1 MTMID
6 EHEVRSPFDGALV
19 GTVPKVDA
27 SLMDRYLARAQA
39 LHQAGQPLP
48 VPERVQ
54 ILEATIGRIRARYDD
69 IVQTAVHEGG
79 KPLVDTRVEIDR
91 ALQGIRVAIDSLGS
105 LHGTEVP
112 MGITPSSLGRLAFTT
127 REPGGPVASI
137 SAFNHPFNLIVHQV
151 IPAVATGCPV
161 IVKPSEDTPLSCV
174 NLLNALYEAGLPEEW
189 ARFGF
194 CDIPVAEKLVTDPRL
209 AYFSF
214 IGSAPVGW
222 MLRSKLA
229 PGVTC
234 ALEHGGAAPVIVEA
248 DADLDDA
255 LPLLV
260 KGGFYHAGQVC
271 VSVQRVFVHESLGDA
286 LAEAI
291 AAAAKRLRVGNPL
304 DRETEVGPLIR
315 PAEVERVDAWVQEAV
330 AAGARILCGGRRLS
344 DTCYEPTVLLDP
356 PDDVAVSR
364 QEIFG
369 PVVCVYRYRT
379 FDEAVARANAL
390 PYFFQ
395 ASIFTANLD
404 RALAGVRRL
413 NARTVMVNDQS
424 AFRVD
429 WMPFGGRRQS
439 GVGVGG
445 IPYSMEEMTFEKM
458 MVIRSP
464 ALL

>member
-1 MTMID
+1 MSD
-6 EHEVRSPFDGALV
+6 EHDVHAPFDGALV
-19 GTVPKVDA
+19 GSVPKVDPA
-27 SLMDRYLARAQA
+27 LMEAYLARAFE
-39 LHQAGQPLP
+39 LHEAGRPLP
-48 VPERVQ
+48 VPERVR
-54 ILEATIGRIRARYDD
+54 ILEATIERIRARYDD
-69 IVQTAVHEGG
+69 IVQTAVREGG
-79 KPLVDTRVEIDR
+79 KPLVDTRIEVDR
-91 ALQGIRVAIDSLGS
+91 ALQGIRVAIDTVAT
-105 LHGTEVP
+105 LHGEEVP
-112 MGITPSSLGRLAFTT
+112 MGITASSLGRLAFTT

-174 NLLNALYEAGLPEEW
+174 NLLQALYEAGLPEEW

-194 CDIPVAEKLVTDPRL
+194 CDIPVAEKLVTDSRL

-214 IGSAPVGW
+214 IGSAKVGW

-271 VSVQRVFVHESLGDA
+271 VSVQRVFVHESVCTTV
-286 LAEAI
+286 AERI
-291 AAAAKRLRVGNPL
+291 AEGAKRLRVGDPL
-304 DRETEVGPLIR
+304 DPQTEVGPLIR
-315 PAEVERVDAWVQEAV
+315 TAEVERIDAWVQEAV
-330 AAGARILCGGRRLS
+330 AAGAGLLCGGRRLS
-344 DTCYEPTVLLDP
+344 ETCYEPTVLLNP
-356 PDDVAVSR
+356 PDDVTVSR

-369 PVVCVYRYRT
+369 PVVCVYSYRD

-390 PYFFQ
+390 PFFFQ
-395 ASIFTANLD
+395 ASIFTANLN
-404 RALAGVRRL
+404 RALAAVRRL
-413 NARTVMVNDQS
+413 NAKTVMVNDQT